1 MMRHGLGLVGV
12 HVLGIAAHYANDVIL
27 VFSLT
32 GRLLEANERFFD
44 LYGYRREEVAHIT
57 LRDIRSPTSVA
68 SVSADLKRAEDEGGI
83 TFETEHRRK
92 DGSVFPVEVSS
103 RVVEIKGT
111 RCAVSIVRDITEI
124 KAAADRIA
132 GMNCLFQ
139 TVTAAHQALLH
150 SSSDDDVFDGI
161 CSVATSFGLKMAWV
175 GLVDGNEVRP
185 VRWSGNGSEYLS
197 GIVIRV
203 DPDDPRSWGP
213 TGKAIQLG
221 NPVVCNDFQN
231 DPQTAPWHERGRA
244 YGWGASAAFPLFRR
258 GRPCG
263 AFTIYS
269 DRPGFFGAD
278 EVKLLEDLAGNISF
292 LLDQIDI
299 RNENR
304 ELETI
309 LQKSLQS
316 LLDVNIELERFAEI
330 YSHDLQ
336 EPVRNVVSF
345 TQFLERRLSGQLD
358 GDTQSLLK
366 TIVEAAMRIRQLN
379 FDLLEFSRSRHSQT
393 ALGCVD
399 SETAVKYACGELDA
413 SLEQAGGEI
422 RLHQPLPQVLGNEAE
437 LRQVFINLL
446 SNAIKFASPLRP
458 LTIDVAAQPEGD
470 GWHFTIQDNGIGI
483 EEQYLDKVFT
493 VFFRLHALPE
503 YPGSGVGLAI
513 TRKIIDRHDGRI
525 WIESQDGGGTCVHFW
540 LHAVK

>member
-1 MMRHGLGLVGV
+1 M
-12 HVLGIAAHYANDVIL
+12 LGIAAQFANDVIL
-27 VFSLT
+27 VFSLA
-32 GRLLEANERFFD
+32 GRLLEANERFYD
-44 LYGYRREEVAHIT
+44 LYGYRHDDVADIT
-57 LRDIRSPTSVA
+57 LSDIRSLSCMDSVP
-68 SVSADLKRAEDEGGI
+68 ADLKRAEDEGGV

-111 RCAVSIVRDITEI
+111 RCAVSIVRDITEM
-124 KAAADRIA
+124 KAAAARIA

-150 SSSDDDVFDGI
+150 SSSDDEVFAGI
-161 CSVATSFGLKMAWV
+161 CSVATAFGLKMAWV
-175 GLVDGNEVRP
+175 GLVDGNEVTP
-185 VRWSGNGSEYLS
+185 VRWSGNGSEYLAE
-197 GIVIRV
+197 IMIRV

-213 TGKAIQLG
+213 TGKAIRLG
-221 NPVVCNDFQN
+221 VPVVCNDFQN

-258 GRPCG
+258 SRTCG

-269 DRPGFFGAD
+269 DRPDFFGPD
-278 EVKLLEDLAGNISF
+278 EVNLLEDLAGNISF

-304 ELETI
+304 ELEGI

-358 GDTQSLLK
+358 AETQLLLK

-379 FDLLEFSRSRHSQT
+379 FDLLEFSRSRHLQT
-393 ALGCVD
+393 ALACVD
-399 SETAVKYACGELDA
+399 SETAVQYACGELEA
-413 SLEQAGGEI
+413 SLEQAGAQI
-422 RLHQPLPQVLGNEAE
+422 RLHPPLPQVLGNEAE

-446 SNAIKFASPLRP
+446 SNAIKFASPMRP
-458 LTIDVAAQPEGD
+458 LTIDVTATPESG

-525 WIESQDGGGTCVHFW
+525 WIESRYGVGTSVHFW